1 MKYPK
6 EYIEE
11 IKNRLKVSSVVG
23 KTVNLKKRGKEFI
36 GLSPFKN
43 EKTPS
48 FTVND
53 EKGFF
58 HCFSS
63 SEHGNIFDFLMKT
76 QNLKFGETV
85 KILASEA
92 GMRPYTFSKQD
103 EEREKQWKIYS
114 KILSEYKL
122 FYHNELKNNP
132 TPELRDY
139 LSKRGILEKE
149 INNFKIGY
157 VPKYPSFYEKIS
169 KQYSEKDIV
178 NSGLFYLDERNKK
191 YIERFKDRLIFP
203 INALSGS
210 TIAFG
215 GRTISNNK
223 NTFAK
228 YINSPETLFFKKG
241 NNLFNLDV
249 ARKYSNENED
259 IFLVEGYMDV
269 LSLNK
274 ENIMNT
280 VANLGTALTE
290 TQIQLI
296 WRFFNNI
303 IICFDGDQGG
313 RDAAIRAADKL
324 IEIIKPDS
332 KISFLF
338 LPISHDP
345 DSFIN
350 KFGREYF
357 LKYTKNKVSIHEF
370 IWNHY
375 SENINTKEP
384 SSMANF
390 EKTLKQKFNSI
401 KDFTV
406 RKYTLEYFYDK
417 LSQLTPITNFKKK
430 DFKFSLKPKPLKQ
443 TKDLL
448 LKKQNYDEI
457 ELKEFSILYLII
469 NNLDIFEKKIEL
481 ISKLNLYS
489 PLCKEFLKKII
500 NYLADGDFNK
510 TNFNNLEFVRNDF
523 ADLVNK
529 INILTPIK
537 FILKIKKKEEDLL
550 KIYEEMVQ
558 EIGKF
563 DISHRIEFLEKKLI
577 DDMNNETFQELLD
590 LKNQVNQV

>member
-1 MKYPK
+1 
-6 EYIEE
+6 
-11 IKNRLKVSSVVG
+11 
-23 KTVNLKKRGKEFI
+23 
-36 GLSPFKN
+36 
-43 EKTPS
+43 
-48 FTVND
+48 
-53 EKGFF
+53 
-58 HCFSS
+58 
-63 SEHGNIFDFLMKT
+63 
-76 QNLKFGETV
+76 
-85 KILASEA
+85 
-92 GMRPYTFSKQD
+92 
-103 EEREKQWKIYS
+103 
-114 KILSEYKL
+114 
-122 FYHNELKNNP
+122 
-132 TPELRDY
+132 
-139 LSKRGILEKE
+139 
-149 INNFKIGY
+149 
-157 VPKYPSFYEKIS
+157 
-169 KQYSEKDIV
+169 
-178 NSGLFYLDERNKK
+178 
-191 YIERFKDRLIFP
+191 
-203 INALSGS
+203 
-210 TIAFG
+210 
-215 GRTISNNK
+215 
-223 NTFAK
+223 
-228 YINSPETLFFKKG
+228 
-241 NNLFNLDV
+241 
-249 ARKYSNENED
+249 
-259 IFLVEGYMDV
+259 MDV

-370 IWNHY
+370 IWNHH

-489 PLCKEFLKKII
+489 PSCKEFLKKII
-500 NYLADGDFNK
+500 NYLVDGDFNK